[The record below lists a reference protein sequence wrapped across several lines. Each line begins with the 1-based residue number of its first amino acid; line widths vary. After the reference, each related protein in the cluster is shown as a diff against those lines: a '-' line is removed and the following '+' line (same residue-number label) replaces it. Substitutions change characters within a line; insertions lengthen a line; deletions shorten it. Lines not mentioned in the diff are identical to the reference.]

1 MHKVCQVQLLEHKDV
16 NFISVACQTNLSPNG
31 HPALLDM
38 NDFTINTAL
47 LSDSIEPSVVNND
60 DDDEDIIT
68 IMTNDRV
75 SASVLHADSDT
86 LNVDEDKDKVVSP
99 LHSPSRTGE
108 TKSVLKSHFLRI
120 KNSEQTT
127 NDGSK
132 KSVRFQDFEH
142 NLNFKETVTL
152 GTLDKVGH
160 NIHNNAVPISVGNS
174 D

>member
-1 MHKVCQVQLLEHKDV
+1 MPIYCILLPLKNKDV
-16 NFISVACQTNLSPNG
+16 NFISVACQTNLSPSG

-38 NDFTINTAL
+38 NDFTIKTAL
-47 LSDSIEPSVVNND
+47 LSDSIEPSVVSN

-108 TKSVLKSHFLRI
+108 TKPALKSHISQI
-120 KNSEQTT
+120 KSSEQTT

-132 KSVRFQDFEH
+132 KSVRFQDLEH
-142 NLNFKETVTL
+142 NLNFKETVVP
-152 GTLDKVGH
+152 GTLDKVGR
-160 NIHNNAVPISVGNS
+160 NINNNAIPISTGSS